1 VADDR
6 RSLLPRPA
14 WRDPLGATDPA
25 MPRCPP
31 MRWHDRSFA
40 ELTIFELYAIVTL
53 RERVFIVEQRCAY
66 LDADGLDPRSR
77 HLWATDGEAEHAAL
91 RAYLRIVPA
100 GAKFAELSI
109 GRVITAPEARGT
121 GLGREL
127 MRRGIAA
134 CGAVPIRIGA
144 QAHLERFY
152 RELGFVVASAP
163 YDEDGIPHVDMLRQP

>member
-1 VADDR
+1 
-6 RSLLPRPA
+6 
-14 WRDPLGATDPA
+14 
-25 MPRCPP
+25 
-31 MRWHDRSFA
+31 MRWHDRAFA
-40 ELTIFELYAIVTL
+40 ELTVPELYAIVTL

-66 LDADGLDPRSR
+66 LDADGVDPVSR
-77 HLWATDGEAEHAAL
+77 HLWATEQDAV

-134 CGAVPIRIGA
+134 CGDVPIRIGA
-144 QAHLERFY
+144 QAHLQRFY
-152 RELGFVVASAP
+152 GELGFVAASEL
-163 YDEDGIPHVDMLRQP
+163 YEEDGIPHIEMIRQP